1 VTGGKPGEGKP
12 RPAQPDIRLRE
23 AIAVYLYGKG
33 YTDTQLKGIAIL
45 GKGRWYRYPHSG
57 TYIRIGNQITISM
70 SGRKAETFQ

>member
-1 VTGGKPGEGKP
+1 MRVTNKPASEL
-12 RPAQPDIRLRE
+12 PDIRLRE

-45 GKGRWYRYPHSG
+45 GKGRWYRYPTTG

-70 SGRKAETFQ
+70 TGRKAETYQ